1 MRGQRVFGPRPK
13 SRMRCT
19 IAIIATS
26 AVMITGLGAMPA
38 SAETAAGP
46 VQFEDQTQDPA
57 VVNKQ
62 MQDEAQKAAK
72 AATWTP
78 ESIPAAPDEG
88 TSAGKQT
95 AWTVPPANRTLT
107 APGTANRA
115 PAGTAVGAP
124 GLGALPYM
132 SFEDITLSDDTV
144 ARVNLANGNLLLTA
158 NDGTSSAAGIGVR
171 ADRYYNGLSS
181 SDGSLGGGWSSTM
194 SYLDFG
200 LSVNSGETEAT
211 FVGPSGFQA
220 KFTKNSSGAWVAPS
234 GFNAKLEKGATW
246 KLTYNKTGEWF
257 TFDLTLKR
265 LDNHVDRNGIGL
277 TNNWTA
283 TATTYTVK
291 DTSGRFTRV
300 NHTTG
305 TDQKITSIVDSTNR
319 TTTYTRNGSGQL
331 TKIEKPGGAITT
343 MTYDTTGRLAT
354 LTVPSAP
361 GTTTITFGYN
371 TAHKVTKITQKSTSP
386 TYGDKADVVTNF
398 AYNSGNTVVTN
409 PNGKAATYNYDS
421 QGRVTS
427 TKDPLN
433 RSRSQTWTANSD
445 IQSST
450 DALGAG
456 STPGNE
462 TKNSY
467 DGLNNV
473 TKTELPTGAAASAV
487 YAAGAGCA
495 SSGGDTF
502 QVKCSTDD
510 KGNTSSYDYDA
521 AGNPTKKKDNTSGVV
536 DFERTYEKWDRS
548 LCGGWAGQTCTA
560 KDGNGNVTKFN
571 YDATGNLIKVTP
583 PAPQGITT
591 YTYDALSR
599 VTSVTDPRGDVTK
612 YAYDVRDRQT
622 LVTFD
627 NGGTLAKT
635 YYPNGLVQ
643 LDSDSFAG
651 TKQFEYDTLGH
662 TTKQIGSLAGLNQK
676 YTYDS
681 AGNILTFEDTSG
693 VTTNTYNAANELTS
707 QREPGGVCPTS
718 GAPAANSGCTLVE
731 YDGNGQETRRIFPA
745 GAQIVATMD
754 KAGRTTQITAK
765 NAAGGVAAAVGYSF
779 SKDGKDTL
787 TLQQRISVK
796 EEGVPAG
803 AVTSYQYD
811 SLNRLIIAEETANG
825 GTNAMW
831 AYSYDANGNRLSQ
844 IRSGN
849 TGGSQD
855 TATDYRY
862 NAANQLVGTSD
873 DTTQWVYDA
882 AGNQVKNGITGVV
895 STYGDR
901 GQVQTIGATSFAAF
915 GIGNTDTQSATG
927 GRSFSN
933 SLLGLSRQTNTS
945 TGVVQNFGRSPGGVP
960 IGFRMSSS
968 HYYVTDMSGSVI
980 GMFSGLGIW
989 EGGYSY
995 SPYGEDRYTSTN
1007 SAVAVNALRYI
1018 GGYQESA
1025 NLYKLGA
1032 RYYDATLGRFTQYDP
1047 SGQEANP
1054 YAYGNGDPINQ
1065 SDPTGLLSTASV
1077 IADIVI
1083 DAISILFCAIF
1094 PLAGCVAAS
1103 LLYGAILGS
1112 AVGIIEAKVNGKSDE
1127 EVSQAG
1133 INGAAEGLV
1142 AVGLKFAVPA
1152 LVGPIAKAA
1161 KRALSD

>member
-1 MRGQRVFGPRPK
+1 MRGQRVL
-13 SRMRCT
+13 SRRTAGKVRCT

-26 AVMITGLGAMPA
+26 TVMITGLGAMPA

-78 ESIPAAPDEG
+78 ESIPAATDEG
-88 TSAGKQT
+88 SSAGKQT

-107 APGTANRA
+107 APGAANRA

-194 SYLDFG
+194 SYMDFG

-331 TKIEKPGGAITT
+331 TKIEKPGGAVTT

-398 AYNSGNTVVTN
+398 AYNSGNTVVTS
-409 PNGKAATYNYDS
+409 PNGKASTYNYDS

-433 RSRSQTWTANSD
+433 RTRSQTWTANSD
-445 IQSST
+445 IQTST
-450 DALGAG
+450 DALGSG

-462 TKNSY
+462 TKMQY
-467 DGLNNV
+467 DGLNNP

-487 YAAGAGCA
+487 YSAGAGCA
-495 SSGGDTF
+495 STGGDSF
-502 QVKCSTDD
+502 QVKCSTDAS
-510 KGNTSSYDYDA
+510 GNTASYDYDT
-521 AGNPTKKKDNTSGVV
+521 AGNPTKKTDTTSGGTGAVE
-536 DFERTYEKWDRS
+536 FEKTYEKWDRS
-548 LCGGWAGQTCTA
+548 LCGGWAGQLCTA
-560 KDGNGNVTKFN
+560 KDGNGNVTKYN
-571 YDATGNLIKVTP
+571 YDTTGNLTKVTP
-583 PAPQGITT
+583 PAPQGTT
-591 YTYDALSR
+591 SYTYDALSR
-599 VTSVTDPRGDVTK
+599 VTSVTDPRGKVTK

-622 LVTFD
+622 TITFA
-627 NGGTLAKT
+627 NGSTLAKT

-643 LDSDSFAG
+643 YDSDSFAG

-662 TTKQIGSLAGLNQK
+662 TTRQIGALAGLNQK
-676 YTYDS
+676 YSYDA
-681 AGNILTFEDTSG
+681 AGNILAFEDTSG
-693 VTTNTYNAANELTS
+693 VTTNTYNAANELAN

-718 GAPAANSGCTLVE
+718 GNPAANSGCTLFE
-731 YDGNGQETRRIFPA
+731 YNANGAETRRVFPA
-745 GAQIVATMD
+745 GAQMVTSKD
-754 KAGRTTQITAK
+754 KAGRTTQVQAK
-765 NAAGGVAAAVGYSF
+765 NASGNVTADVAYSYA
-779 SKDGKDTL
+779 KDGKDT
-787 TLQQRISVK
+787 TAIQTRTSVK
-796 EEGVPAG
+796 EEGIPAG
-803 AVTSYQYD
+803 AVTAYQYD
-811 SLNRLIIAEETANG
+811 SMKRLEIAEEKVNG
-825 GTNAMW
+825 NTNAMW
-831 AYSYDANGNRLSQ
+831 AYSYDAAGNRLSQ
-844 IRSGN
+844 IRAGN
-849 TGGSQD
+849 TGGTQPD

-862 NAANQLVGTSD
+862 NAANQLVGSSD

-895 STYGDR
+895 ATYGDR
-901 GQVQTIGATSFAAF
+901 GQVQSIGATNFAAF
-915 GIGNTDTQSATG
+915 GEGNTDTQSATG

-945 TGVVQNFGRSPGGVP
+945 ASLVQNYSRTPSGEAV
-960 IGFRMSSS
+960 GFRISSS
-968 HYYVTDMSGSVI
+968 HYYVTDLLGSVI
-980 GMFSGLGIW
+980 GMFSGVGIW

-995 SPYGEDRYTSTN
+995 SPYGEERATSTN
-1007 SAVAVNALRYI
+1007 SAVGLNSLRYI

-1032 RYYDATLGRFTQYDP
+1032 RYYDATTGRFTQMDP
-1047 SGQEANP
+1047 SGQESQP
-1054 YAYGNGDPINQ
+1054 YAYAGCNPIN
-1065 SDPTGLLSTASV
+1065 SKDPSGLAPTDCQNAQ
-1077 IADIVI
+1077 
-1083 DAISILFCAIF
+1083 FG
-1094 PLAGCVAAS
+1094 LALAFGGSLTSLGVAV
-1103 LLYGAILGS
+1103 LGAGV
-1112 AVGIIEAKVNGKSDE
+1112 ATVAGPVGIAIAVLGTIGFIIGG
-1127 EVSQAG
+1127 VSLVLAAG
-1133 INGAAEGLV
+1133 NVLNEC
-1142 AVGLKFAVPA
+1142 
-1152 LVGPIAKAA
+1152 
-1161 KRALSD
+1161 

>member
-1 MRGQRVFGPRPK
+1 MRGQRVFSWRSAGK
-13 SRMRCT
+13 VRCT

-26 AVMITGLGAMPA
+26 AVMITGIGAMPA

-57 VVNKQ
+57 QVNKQ

-72 AATWTP
+72 DAVWTP
-78 ESIPAAPDEG
+78 GTIPAEPAD
-88 TSAGKQT
+88 AGKPVGEQT
-95 AWTVPPANRTLT
+95 PWTLPKADRKLSQPVSTQRV
-107 APGTANRA
+107 
-115 PAGTAVGAP
+115 PAGTPIGAP

-132 SFEDITLSDDTV
+132 SFQDITLSDDTV
-144 ARVNLANGNLLLTA
+144 ARVNVANGNLLLTA
-158 NDGTSSAAGIGVR
+158 NDGTSSAAGVGVR

-181 SDGSLGGGWSSTM
+181 SAGALGGGWSSTM
-194 SYLDFG
+194 SYMDFG
-200 LSVNSGETEAT
+200 LTVNSGETEAT
-211 FVGPSGFQA
+211 FVGPSGFPA
-220 KFTKNSSGAWVAPS
+220 KFTKNSSGAWVAPA
-234 GFNAKLEKGATW
+234 GFDARLEKGATW
-246 KLTYNKTGEWF
+246 KLTYNETGEWF
-257 TFDLTLKR
+257 TFDLNLKR

-283 TATTYTVK
+283 SATTYTVK

-305 TDQKITSIVDSTNR
+305 TDPKITSIVDSANR

-331 TKIEKPGGAITT
+331 TKIDKPGGAVTT
-343 MTYDTTGRLAT
+343 MTYDTTGRLST

-409 PNGKAATYNYDS
+409 PNGKASTYIYDN

-433 RSRSQTWTANSD
+433 RTRSQSWTANSD
-445 IQSST
+445 IQTST
-450 DALGAG
+450 DALGSG

-462 TKNSY
+462 TKMQY
-467 DGLNNV
+467 DGLNNA

-487 YAAGAGCA
+487 YSAGAGCA
-495 SSGGDTF
+495 SNGGDSF
-502 QVKCSTDD
+502 QVKCSTDAS
-510 KGNTSSYDYDA
+510 GNTASYDYDT
-521 AGNPTKKKDNTSGVV
+521 AGNPTKKKDTTSGGTGAVE
-536 DFERTYEKWDRS
+536 FERTYDNWDRTI
-548 LCGGWAGQTCTA
+548 CGGWAGQICTA
-560 KDGNGNVTKFN
+560 KDGNGNVTKYN
-571 YDATGNLIKVTP
+571 YDTTGNLIKVTP
-583 PAPQGITT
+583 PAPQGATT

-599 VTSVTDPRGDVTK
+599 VTSVTDPRGKVTK

-622 LVTFD
+622 LVTFA
-627 NGGTLAKT
+627 NASTLAKT

-662 TTKQIGSLAGLNQK
+662 TTSQIGALAGLNQK
-676 YTYDS
+676 YTYDP

-693 VTTNTYNAANELTS
+693 VTTNTYNAANELAS

-718 GAPAANSGCTLVE
+718 GNPAPNSGCTLFE
-731 YDGNGQETRRIFPA
+731 YNANGAETRRVFPA
-745 GAQIVATMD
+745 GAQVVTTID
-754 KAGRTTQITAK
+754 KAGRPTQIQAK
-765 NAAGGVAAAVGYSF
+765 NASGNVTADVAYNFA
-779 SKDGKDTL
+779 KDGEDT
-787 TLQQRISVK
+787 TTIQTRTSGK

-803 AVTSYQYD
+803 AVTAYQYD
-811 SLNRLIIAEETANG
+811 SLNRLEIAEEKVNG
-825 GTNAMW
+825 NTNAMW
-831 AYSYDANGNRLSQ
+831 AYSYDAAGNRLSQ
-844 IRSGN
+844 IRAGN

-862 NAANQLVGTSD
+862 NAANQLVGSSD

-895 STYGDR
+895 ATYGDR
-901 GQVQTIGATSFAAF
+901 GQVQSIGATNFAAF
-915 GIGNTDTQSATG
+915 GEGNTDTQSATG

-945 TGVVQNFGRSPGGVP
+945 ASLVQNYSRTPSGEAV
-960 IGFRMSSS
+960 GFRISSS
-968 HYYVTDMSGSVI
+968 HYYVSDGLSSVM
-980 GMFSGLGIW
+980 GMFSGAGIW

-995 SPYGEDRYTSTN
+995 SPYGEERATSTN
-1007 SAVAVNALRYI
+1007 SPVALNSLRYI

-1025 NLYKLGA
+1025 NIYKFGA
-1032 RYYDATLGRFTQYDP
+1032 RYYDATLGRFTQMDP
-1047 SGQEANP
+1047 SGQESHP
-1054 YAYGNGDPINQ
+1054 YAYAECNPVNGK
-1065 SDPTGLLSTASV
+1065 DPTGLEVDSCALSVAGLVVSGVGALISIATVVLGV
-1077 IADIVI
+1077 IAAPPTGGVGL
-1083 DAISILFCAIF
+1083 AIAALGA
-1094 PLAGCVAAS
+1094 AGMDV
-1103 LLYGAILGS
+1103 AILG
-1112 AVGIIEAKVNGKSDE
+1112 G
-1127 EVSQAG
+1127 
-1133 INGAAEGLV
+1133 
-1142 AVGLKFAVPA
+1142 
-1152 LVGPIAKAA
+1152 
-1161 KRALSD
+1161 ALSWASYLDSCG

>member
-1 MRGQRVFGPRPK
+1 MRGQRVL
-13 SRMRCT
+13 SRRTAGKVRCT

-26 AVMITGLGAMPA
+26 TVMITGLGAMPA

-78 ESIPAAPDEG
+78 ESIPAATDEG
-88 TSAGKQT
+88 SSAGKQT

-107 APGTANRA
+107 APGAANRA

-194 SYLDFG
+194 SYMDFG

-331 TKIEKPGGAITT
+331 TKIEKPGGAVTT

-398 AYNSGNTVVTN
+398 AYNSGNTVVTS
-409 PNGKAATYNYDS
+409 PNGKASTYNYDS

-433 RSRSQTWTANSD
+433 RTRSQTWTANSD
-445 IQSST
+445 IQTST
-450 DALGAG
+450 DALGSG

-462 TKNSY
+462 TKMQY
-467 DGLNNV
+467 DGLNNP

-487 YAAGAGCA
+487 YSAGAGCA
-495 SSGGDTF
+495 STGGDSF
-502 QVKCSTDD
+502 QVKCSTDAS
-510 KGNTSSYDYDA
+510 GNTASYDYDT
-521 AGNPTKKKDNTSGVV
+521 AGNPTKKTDTTSGGTGAVE
-536 DFERTYEKWDRS
+536 FEKTYEKWDRS
-548 LCGGWAGQTCTA
+548 LCGGWAGQLCTA
-560 KDGNGNVTKFN
+560 KDGNGNVTKYN
-571 YDATGNLIKVTP
+571 YDTTGNLTKVTP
-583 PAPQGITT
+583 PAPQGTT
-591 YTYDALSR
+591 SYTYDALSR
-599 VTSVTDPRGDVTK
+599 VTSVTDPRGKVTK

-622 LVTFD
+622 TITFA
-627 NGGTLAKT
+627 NGSTLAKT

-643 LDSDSFAG
+643 YDSDSFAG

-662 TTKQIGSLAGLNQK
+662 TTRQIGALAGLNQK
-676 YTYDS
+676 YSYDA
-681 AGNILTFEDTSG
+681 AGNILAFEDTSG
-693 VTTNTYNAANELTS
+693 VTTNTYNAANELAN

-718 GAPAANSGCTLVE
+718 GNPAANSGCTLFE
-731 YDGNGQETRRIFPA
+731 YNANGAETRRVFPA
-745 GAQIVATMD
+745 GAQMVTSKD
-754 KAGRTTQITAK
+754 KAGRTTQVQAK
-765 NAAGGVAAAVGYSF
+765 NASGNVTADVAYSYA
-779 SKDGKDTL
+779 KDGKDT
-787 TLQQRISVK
+787 TAIQTRTSVK
-796 EEGVPAG
+796 EEGIPAG
-803 AVTSYQYD
+803 AVTAYQYD
-811 SLNRLIIAEETANG
+811 SMKRLEIAEEKVNG
-825 GTNAMW
+825 NTNAMW
-831 AYSYDANGNRLSQ
+831 AYSYYAAGNRLSQ
-844 IRSGN
+844 IRAGN
-849 TGGSQD
+849 TGGTQPD

-862 NAANQLVGTSD
+862 NAANQLVGSSD

-895 STYGDR
+895 ATYGDR
-901 GQVQTIGATSFAAF
+901 GQVQSIGATNFAAF
-915 GIGNTDTQSATG
+915 GEGNTDTQSATG

-945 TGVVQNFGRSPGGVP
+945 ASLVQNYSRTPSGEAV
-960 IGFRMSSS
+960 GFRISSS
-968 HYYVTDMSGSVI
+968 HYYVTDLLGSVI
-980 GMFSGLGIW
+980 GMFSGVGIW

-995 SPYGEDRYTSTN
+995 SPYGEERATSTN
-1007 SAVAVNALRYI
+1007 SAVGLNSLRYI

-1032 RYYDATLGRFTQYDP
+1032 RYYDATTGRFTQMDP
-1047 SGQEANP
+1047 SGQESQP
-1054 YAYGNGDPINQ
+1054 YAYAGCNPIN
-1065 SDPTGLLSTASV
+1065 SKDPSGLAPTDCQNAQ
-1077 IADIVI
+1077 
-1083 DAISILFCAIF
+1083 FG
-1094 PLAGCVAAS
+1094 LALAFGGSLTSLGVAV
-1103 LLYGAILGS
+1103 LGAGV
-1112 AVGIIEAKVNGKSDE
+1112 ATVAGPVGIAIAVLGTIGFIIGG
-1127 EVSQAG
+1127 VSLVLAAG
-1133 INGAAEGLV
+1133 NVLNEC
-1142 AVGLKFAVPA
+1142 
-1152 LVGPIAKAA
+1152 
-1161 KRALSD
+1161 

>member
-1 MRGQRVFGPRPK
+1 MRGQRVL
-13 SRMRCT
+13 SRRTAGKVRCT

-26 AVMITGLGAMPA
+26 TVMITGLGAMPA

-78 ESIPAAPDEG
+78 ESIPAATDEG
-88 TSAGKQT
+88 SSAGKQT

-107 APGTANRA
+107 APGAANRA

-144 ARVNLANGNLLLTA
+144 ARVNLANGNMLLTA
-158 NDGTSSAAGIGVR
+158 NDGTSSAAGIGVS

-194 SYLDFG
+194 SYMDFG

-331 TKIEKPGGAITT
+331 TKIEKPGGAVTT

-398 AYNSGNTVVTN
+398 AYNSGNTVVTS
-409 PNGKAATYNYDS
+409 PNGKASTYNYDS

-433 RSRSQTWTANSD
+433 RTRSQTWTANSD
-445 IQSST
+445 IQTST
-450 DALGAG
+450 DALGSG

-462 TKNSY
+462 TKMQY
-467 DGLNNV
+467 DGLNNP

-487 YAAGAGCA
+487 YSAGAGCA
-495 SSGGDTF
+495 STGGDSF
-502 QVKCSTDD
+502 QVKCSTDAS
-510 KGNTSSYDYDA
+510 GNTASYDYDT
-521 AGNPTKKKDNTSGVV
+521 AGNPTKKTDTTSGGTGAVE
-536 DFERTYEKWDRS
+536 FEKTYEKWDRS
-548 LCGGWAGQTCTA
+548 LCGGWAGQLCTA
-560 KDGNGNVTKFN
+560 KDGNGNVTKYN
-571 YDATGNLIKVTP
+571 YDTTGNLTKVTP
-583 PAPQGITT
+583 PAPQGTT
-591 YTYDALSR
+591 SYTYDALSR
-599 VTSVTDPRGDVTK
+599 VTSVTDPRGKVTK

-622 LVTFD
+622 TITFA
-627 NGGTLAKT
+627 NGSTLAKT

-643 LDSDSFAG
+643 YDSDSFAG

-662 TTKQIGSLAGLNQK
+662 TTRQIGALAGLNQK
-676 YTYDS
+676 YSYDA
-681 AGNILTFEDTSG
+681 AGNILAFEDTSG
-693 VTTNTYNAANELTS
+693 VTTNTYNAANELAN

-718 GAPAANSGCTLVE
+718 GNPAANSGCTLFE
-731 YDGNGQETRRIFPA
+731 YNANGAETRRVFPA
-745 GAQIVATMD
+745 GAQMVTSKD
-754 KAGRTTQITAK
+754 KAGRTTQVQAK
-765 NAAGGVAAAVGYSF
+765 NASGNVTADVAYSYA
-779 SKDGKDTL
+779 KDGKDT
-787 TLQQRISVK
+787 TAIQTRTSVK
-796 EEGVPAG
+796 EEGIPAG
-803 AVTSYQYD
+803 AVTAYQYD
-811 SLNRLIIAEETANG
+811 SMKRLEIAEEKVNG
-825 GTNAMW
+825 NTNAMW
-831 AYSYDANGNRLSQ
+831 AYSYDAAGNRLSQ
-844 IRSGN
+844 IRAGN
-849 TGGSQD
+849 TGGTQPD

-862 NAANQLVGTSD
+862 NAANQLVGSSD

-895 STYGDR
+895 ATYGDR
-901 GQVQTIGATSFAAF
+901 GQVQSIGATNFAAF
-915 GIGNTDTQSATG
+915 GEGNTDTQSATG

-945 TGVVQNFGRSPGGVP
+945 ASLVQNYSRTPSGEAV
-960 IGFRMSSS
+960 GFRISSS
-968 HYYVTDMSGSVI
+968 HYYVTDLLGSVI
-980 GMFSGLGIW
+980 GMFSGVGIW

-995 SPYGEDRYTSTN
+995 SPYGEERATSTN
-1007 SAVAVNALRYI
+1007 SAVGLNSLRYI

-1032 RYYDATLGRFTQYDP
+1032 RYYDATTGRFTQMDP
-1047 SGQEANP
+1047 SGQESQP
-1054 YAYGNGDPINQ
+1054 YAYAGCNPIN
-1065 SDPTGLLSTASV
+1065 SKDPSGLAPTDCQNAQ
-1077 IADIVI
+1077 
-1083 DAISILFCAIF
+1083 FG
-1094 PLAGCVAAS
+1094 LALAFGGSLTSLGVAV
-1103 LLYGAILGS
+1103 LGAGV
-1112 AVGIIEAKVNGKSDE
+1112 ATVAGPVGIAIAVLGTIGFIIGG
-1127 EVSQAG
+1127 VSLVLAAG
-1133 INGAAEGLV
+1133 NVLNEC
-1142 AVGLKFAVPA
+1142 
-1152 LVGPIAKAA
+1152 
-1161 KRALSD
+1161 